1 MQSHVFAVW
10 DFMSL
15 LKALQQRLTCTS
27 VPWIPTDFPES
38 RRFLNEI
45 VLGEES
51 DQYEGRAISHFEL
64 YLEAM
69 DEASANTAPI
79 RSLIDS
85 IHQSNFSPAT
95 IPAPAAA
102 QAFVASTFR
111 VIDSNNLAAMA
122 AAFTFGRED
131 VIPDIFRE
139 LVRDLNRQH
148 PGAFTKFIWYLE
160 RHIEVD
166 GEDHGPLSLRMV
178 ADLCG
183 NRRNPVGASRNRRRA
198 SHHRP
203 PSPLGRHPRR
213 NHRQLSNDFS
223 VEQTVIDEPPLKG
236 RACSALKGHGFSRGH
251 SARQHCGALAPE
263 GNGLSRCTHYWNGL
277 LLRRTQLRQR
287 RLQRLQL
294 LPSLTQLPSLR
305 SASGTHRNPA
315 KPPQSTHLCPQRA
328 QPYPSPRR

>member
-1 MQSHVFAVW
+1 MTTTESTTSIAAIESRIAPLRARLTSHPLYASIRTPAHLLLFMQSHVFAVW

-15 LKALQQRLTCTS
+15 LKALQQRLTCTTI
-27 VPWIPTDFPES
+27 PWTPTAFPES

-69 DEASANTAPI
+69 HEASADTAPI

-85 IHQSNFSPAT
+85 IHRGTFDLTT
-95 IPAPAAA
+95 IPAPA

-111 VIDSNNLAAMA
+111 VIDSASLPALAS
-122 AAFTFGRED
+122 AFTFGRED
-131 VIPDIFRE
+131 VIPDIFRN

-183 NRRNPVGASRNRRRA
+183 ADESLW
-198 SHHRP
+198 HH
-203 PSPLGRHPRR
+203 
-213 NHRQLSNDFS
+213 
-223 VEQTVIDEPPLKG
+223 
-236 RACSALKGHGFSRGH
+236 A
-251 SARQHCGALAPE
+251 ALAAE
-263 GNGLSRCTHYWNGL
+263 QAITA
-277 LLRRTQLRQR
+277 
-287 RLQRLQL
+287 RLTLWDGILIQI
-294 LPSLTQLPSLR
+294 TT
-305 SASGTHRNPA
+305 A
-315 KPPQSTHLCPQRA
+315 
-328 QPYPSPRR
+328 